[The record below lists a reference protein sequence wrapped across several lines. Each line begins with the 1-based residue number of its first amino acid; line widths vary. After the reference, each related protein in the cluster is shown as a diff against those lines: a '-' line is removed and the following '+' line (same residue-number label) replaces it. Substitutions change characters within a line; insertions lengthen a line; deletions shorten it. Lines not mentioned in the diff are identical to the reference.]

1 MCASGSAGMFE
12 TMAWI
17 TFQHVSKR
25 YREAIGVQDLDLRIR
40 GGEMFVLIGPSG
52 CGKTTA
58 LRLMAGL
65 ERPDSGTILFDGE
78 DMTDVAP
85 AERDIA
91 MVFEG
96 FALYP
101 HWAIRQNLEF
111 ALKLRH
117 VPKEETARR
126 VAAVARAMGLEGLL
140 GRKPASLAV
149 GEAQSVAVGRAIVRE
164 EPSVL
169 LLDDA
174 LAHLD
179 AQQRLEARS
188 EVRRLH
194 RDLGCTIVSVT
205 HDQAEALAV
214 GDRVAVLDHG
224 VLQQVGTPRELYEEP
239 ANLFVAGFI
248 GEPAMN
254 LVHVRRERVD
264 GHHVLRADGV
274 ELPLAVMADT
284 PEAELVIGFR
294 AEDVRLAAEPAPEEG
309 RIRGRCELVE
319 YLGSELLVHVRVG
332 ADEIVLRDD
341 TDGDISVGE
350 MVACAVPVGRLRAFD
365 PNTGEALS

>member
-1 MCASGSAGMFE
+1 
-12 TMAWI
+12 MAWI

-25 YREAIGVQDLDLRIR
+25 YRDVIGVQDLDLRIR
-40 GGEMFVLIGPSG
+40 GGEVFVLIGPSG

-58 LRLMAGL
+58 LRLIAGL
-65 ERPDSGTILFDGE
+65 ETPDSGTILFDGE
-78 DMTDVAP
+78 DMTEVSP

-117 VPKEETARR
+117 VPKEESARR
-126 VAAVARAMGLEGLL
+126 VADVARAMDLEGLL
-140 GRKPASLAV
+140 GRKPASLAT
-149 GEAQSVAVGRAIVRE
+149 GEAQSVAVGRAVVRE

-214 GDRVAVLDHG
+214 GDRVAVLDGG
-224 VLQQVGTPRELYEEP
+224 VLQQVGTPRELYEQP

-254 LVHVRRERVD
+254 LVHVWRERDD
-264 GHHVLRADGV
+264 GRDVLRADGV
-274 ELPLAVMADT
+274 ELPLPATAETLGV
-284 PEAELVIGFR
+284 ELVVGFR
-294 AEDVRLAAEPAPEEG
+294 AEDVRLAGEPAPEEG
-309 RIRGRCELVE
+309 RIVGRCELVE
-319 YLGSELLVHVRVG
+319 YLGSEQLVHVRVG
-332 ADEIVLRDD
+332 PDEIVLRDD
-341 TDGDISVGE
+341 ADDDIAAGDT
-350 MVACAVPVGRLRAFD
+350 VACAVPADRLRAFD
-365 PNTGEALS
+365 PRTGKALR